1 MKPSAIGHPRR
12 TRSQGGLQAAFTLV
26 ELVVVMTIIVI
37 VIGTVAPS
45 FKGFLQGRNLN
56 NEARRVLSLTH
67 FGLVRAVGEGV
78 PVDLWINVKQGRYG
92 LAACG
97 GYTETR
103 TNAVEFGL
111 DQGVQMMVSPPPGAL
126 TQSNYWTPSTTRGG
140 SMPVIRFQPDGFISD
155 TSPQSIVFRQGQGA
169 QIWLVE
175 NPNHVRYDLQTDH
188 AKATR
193 F

>member
-1 MKPSAIGHPRR
+1 M
-12 TRSQGGLQAAFTLV
+12 
-26 ELVVVMTIIVI
+26 VI
-37 VIGTVAPS
+37 VIGAVAPS

-56 NEARRVLSLTH
+56 NETRRFLSLTH
-67 FGLVRAVGEGV
+67 FGLVRAVAEGV

-92 LAACG
+92 LAASG

-103 TNAVEFGL
+103 TNAVDFTL
-111 DQGVQMMVSPPPGAL
+111 DPQVQMMVSPPPGTL
-126 TQSNYWTPSTTRGG
+126 TRSNFWTPSTTRGG
-140 SMPVIRFQPDGFISD
+140 GLPAIRFQPDGFISD
-155 TSPQSIVFRQGQGA
+155 TSPQSVVFRQGQGA

-175 NPNHVRYDLQTDH
+175 NPNHMRYDIQTDH